1 LLDTSSPLC
10 PEDRAGVA
18 RRLRELF
25 ANSEGLEP
33 GAVARRLGISEIALR
48 MSIDEESPR
57 PTAEV
62 LVAAV
67 RYHGVDPNWLL
78 TGEYDLSVHRKA
90 IDGDRETTAAVVSDV
105 VQRRNTP
112 PGRPALNINP
122 TSSDRQADG

>member
-1 LLDTSSPLC
+1 MPDTSSPLS
-10 PEDRAGVA
+10 PEDRASVA
-18 RRLRELF
+18 GRLRALI

-33 GAVARRLGISEIALR
+33 GAVARRLGISEVALR

-57 PTAEV
+57 PTSEV

-67 RYHGVDPNWLL
+67 RYYGVDPNWLL

-112 PGRPALNINP
+112 PGRPAVNIDP
-122 TSSDRQADG
+122 TGSERQADG